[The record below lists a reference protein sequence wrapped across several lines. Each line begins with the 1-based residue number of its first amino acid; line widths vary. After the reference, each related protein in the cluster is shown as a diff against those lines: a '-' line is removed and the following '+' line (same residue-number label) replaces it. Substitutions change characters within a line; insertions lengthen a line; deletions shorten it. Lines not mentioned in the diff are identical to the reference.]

1 MFLTYQLM
9 FLLPLPTLSF
19 LHQSFL
25 APLNDVNAD
34 ASQIIFSSGSFNHH
48 PRHHHHHQE
57 EEEEAV
63 SAPSTLLAAPSEII
77 TDYVQPSNRK
87 REIPSKISND
97 ESDDEDPEDSINH
110 SDKED
115 VFENI
120 MRGSYAYVGADGLPY
135 MINWTA
141 DDEGFHPSVPHLSNY
156 VELVTDLEPEDVSS
170 DDAEEVINTAEN
182 VLEDDSTYDEI
193 FTISGNDF
201 PAFSDE
207 VMESQIL

>member
-1 MFLTYQLM
+1 MI

-48 PRHHHHHQE
+48 PWHHPHHHQE
-57 EEEEAV
+57 EEEAI
-63 SAPSTLLAAPSEII
+63 SAPSTLLAAPSEIV
-77 TDYVQPSNRK
+77 TDYIHPANRK
-87 REIPSKISND
+87 REIPSEISKD
-97 ESDDEDPEDSINH
+97 ESENEDLNESIN
-110 SDKED
+110 DIDEED
-115 VFENI
+115 VFENV

-141 DDEGFHPSVPHLSNY
+141 DDEGFHPSAPHLSNY
-156 VELVTDLEPEDVSS
+156 VELVTDLEPEEVSS
-170 DDAEEVINTAEN
+170 DDDKEVAGSGEN

>member
-1 MFLTYQLM
+1 MI

-57 EEEEAV
+57 EEEAI
-63 SAPSTLLAAPSEII
+63 SAPSTLLAAPSEIVA
-77 TDYVQPSNRK
+77 DYIHPANRK
-87 REIPSKISND
+87 REITSEISND
-97 ESDDEDPEDSINH
+97 ESENEDPNESINDI
-110 SDKED
+110 DKED
-115 VFENI
+115 VFENV

-141 DDEGFHPSVPHLSNY
+141 DDEGFHPSAPHLSNY
-156 VELVTDLEPEDVSS
+156 VELVTDLEPEEVSS
-170 DDAEEVINTAEN
+170 DDDKEVTGSGEN